1 MGPKLKEVVMEKIM
15 WLVLGGV
22 AFVAALRAG
31 HSRRAMY
38 IGRWALGV
46 LFIVFGA
53 AVNAIYLA
61 AGTEYYEDFASPS
74 PFPFVRNTWESL
86 VLPNLGFFISLLI
99 IAEATAG
106 VLVLCGG
113 RWTQAG
119 LIALIGF
126 HAGQLAFGGVL
137 WIWAPLM
144 LVTLILLLRAERQ
157 AGSDNG
163 ADSNAARDARMSG
176 IR

>member
-1 MGPKLKEVVMEKIM
+1 
-15 WLVLGGV
+15 
-22 AFVAALRAG
+22 LR
-31 HSRRAMY
+31 R
-38 IGRWALGV
+38 
-46 LFIVFGA
+46 
-53 AVNAIYLA
+53 
-61 AGTEYYEDFASPS
+61 GTEYFEDFAMPS
-74 PFPFVRNTWESL
+74 PFPFVRGTWESL
-86 VLPNLGFFISLLI
+86 VLPNLGFFISVLI

-106 VLVLCGG
+106 VLILSGG
-113 RWTQAG
+113 RWTRAG

-144 LVTLILLLRAERQ
+144 LVTLLLLLRAERQ

-163 ADSNAARDARMSG
+163 AYPSAAQAARMSG